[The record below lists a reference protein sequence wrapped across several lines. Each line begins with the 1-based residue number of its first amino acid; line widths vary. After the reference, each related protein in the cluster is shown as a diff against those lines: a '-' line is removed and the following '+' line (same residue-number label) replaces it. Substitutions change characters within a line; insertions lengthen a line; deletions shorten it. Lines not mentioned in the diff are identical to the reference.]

1 MKPLIATAVFAIL
14 MMFAALYAKDK
25 KLISNFAAILLLVL
39 VGLNV
44 WELVDYSQTMRLAE
58 ADPYMFD
65 RMLRVDNYALWFNV
79 LMSSAV
85 LVYTL
90 IFRRHIEEVGKH
102 VGEYYALHFFILCGI
117 FLVSSY
123 NNLLILFLGIE
134 IMSIPQYVLAGSD
147 KRNLKSSEASL
158 KYFLMGAFSTGFL
171 LMGIVL
177 LYGAMG
183 TFEISAFNFYK
194 TGTLSVMGVLGI
206 LFTLVATG
214 FKVSA
219 APMHFWT
226 PDVYDGSPTPFT
238 AFMAS
243 IVKVSLFLG
252 LMRLFMEGVST
263 MDASWKVMVM
273 GIITAITLLVGN
285 ITAVYQQSVKRML
298 AYSSIAQAGFM
309 LFVVIGADIMAM
321 KGMVI
326 YAVAYTL
333 ATLGIFSLLIKLKY
347 YTYDGLHGFDNQ
359 TSYMLFVVNGADIM
373 AMKGMVIYAVA
384 YTLATLGIFSVL
396 IKLKDYTY
404 DGFNGLAK
412 KEPFMAFVA
421 AVSLMSLAGIPL
433 TAGFFAKWYV
443 LASAIKQDGT
453 FWLVIFALVM
463 AAVSIYY
470 YFKVIIAM
478 YFKKGSP
485 EITSSVGLLE
495 KIMMAA
501 VVLGII
507 LWGIAPEMLLSWI

>member
-14 MMFAALYAKDK
+14 MMFAALYARDK
-25 KLISNFAAILLLVL
+25 RVLSNFAAILMLGL

-44 WELVDYSQTMRLAE
+44 WELVDYSHLMNDAA
-58 ADPYMFD
+58 ADPHMFNN
-65 RMLRVDNYALWFNV
+65 MLRVDKYALWFNV
-79 LMSSAV
+79 LITGASLLYV
-85 LVYTL
+85 LL
-90 IFRRHIEEVGKH
+90 FRKSIESVGKH

-183 TFEISAFNFYK
+183 SFELGGFNFYK
-194 TGTLSVMGVLGI
+194 SGSLSVMGVMGI
-206 LFTLVATG
+206 LFMLVAIG

-238 AFMAS
+238 AYMAS
-243 IVKVSLFLG
+243 IVKVSIFLG
-252 LMRLFMEGVST
+252 MMRLFMEGFAS
-263 MDASWKVMVM
+263 MDAYWKVMVLGVM
-273 GIITAITLLVGN
+273 TVLTLLIGN

-309 LFVVIGADIMAM
+309 LFVVIGADVMAM
-321 KGMVI
+321 KGMV
-326 YAVAYTL
+326 L
-333 ATLGIFSLLIKLKY
+333 
-347 YTYDGLHGFDNQ
+347 
-359 TSYMLFVVNGADIM
+359 
-373 AMKGMVIYAVA
+373 YAVA

-396 IKLKDYTY
+396 VKLKDYTY

-412 KEPFMAFVA
+412 KEPFMAVVA
-421 AVSLMSLAGIPL
+421 AVCLMSLAGIPL

-443 LASAIKQDGT
+443 LASAIKLENT
-453 FWLVIFALVM
+453 FWLVVFALAM
-463 AAVSIYY
+463 AAVSVYY

-478 YFKKGSP
+478 YFKKGEPELVSP
-485 EITSSVGLLE
+485 VSTVE
-495 KIMMAA
+495 KAIMA
-501 VVLGII
+501 VVLCGII
-507 LWGIAPEMLLSWI
+507 VWGVAPEMLLSWI